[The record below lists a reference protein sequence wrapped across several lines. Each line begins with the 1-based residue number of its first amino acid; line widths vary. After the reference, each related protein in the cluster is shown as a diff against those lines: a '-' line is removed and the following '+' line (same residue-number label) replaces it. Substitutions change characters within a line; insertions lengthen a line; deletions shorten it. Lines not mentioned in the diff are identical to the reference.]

1 MIVMRAKPDA
11 SKHNFMYVTGVDSGG
26 RGGLGSFARHPLFGE
41 AEKKNR
47 KDENDCEHYGRNKGK
62 HFRQVSCCNYKNF
75 LLARVVVAFLV

>member
-41 AEKKNR
+41 AEKKIEKMKTIVNIMAEIKANTLDR
-47 KDENDCEHYGRNKGK
+47 Y
-62 HFRQVSCCNYKNF
+62 
-75 LLARVVVAFLV
+75 LVVIIRIFY